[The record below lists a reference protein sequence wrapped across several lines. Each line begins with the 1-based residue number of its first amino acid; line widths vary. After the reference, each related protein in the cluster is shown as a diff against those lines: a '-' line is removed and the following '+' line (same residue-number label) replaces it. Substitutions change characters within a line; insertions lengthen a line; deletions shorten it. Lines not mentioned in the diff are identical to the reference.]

1 MKTRSFF
8 SILLGSLLLSLLWLP
23 KANAES
29 SISTHVTIFQDM
41 PFAYVGCGG
50 ANAPVSNADY
60 EQQVVDLVNTERANA
75 SLPPLKRMSSLD
87 QAARYHATDLA
98 QDNYFEHDS
107 YDRSGGNLVYVCAWS
122 ARLAAFYAGAS
133 AAGENIAAG
142 YGTPQDV
149 MTGWMGSSGH
159 RANILSASYREIG
172 VGYFQGG
179 AWGAYWVQDFG
190 RRSSNYPLIINR
202 DAATTDT
209 RTVTIYIYGSWQEM
223 RLRNDNGTWG
233 SWQPFQTSFAW
244 TLANGKGD
252 HTVTAEV
259 RSGGTT
265 VTTSDSI
272 YLTTGPTLGNI
283 SSALLFVYSQPEQAM
298 LLPTQVVVPLDTG
311 GGASLDWSLTTEGT
325 WFSVA
330 PTTGTSPSSFT
341 ITPTTFAKGTVATY
355 TGAITVTATNPAD
368 AANSPQRINLT
379 LQVTSATF
387 PRFNFPL
394 VKK

>member
-1 MKTRSFF
+1 MKTQLFF
-8 SILLGSLLLSLLWLP
+8 SVLLASALVGLMQLP
-23 KANAES
+23 KASADA
-29 SISTHVTIFQDM
+29 SISSHAPTM
-41 PFAYVGCGG
+41 EAKPFAYTGCGS
-50 ANAPVSNADY
+50 ANAPVINADY
-60 EQQVVDLVNTERANA
+60 EQQVVDLVNAERANA
-75 SLPPLKRMSSLD
+75 SLPPLKRMSLLD

-98 QDNYFEHDS
+98 QDSYFDHNS
-107 YDRSGGNLVYVCAWS
+107 YDRPGSNLVYVCLWS
-122 ARLAAFYAGAS
+122 ARIGSFYTGAQ
-133 AAGENIAAG
+133 ALGENIAAG
-142 YGTPQDV
+142 YGTPQEV
-149 MTGWMGSSGH
+149 MSDWMGSSGH
-159 RANILSASYREIG
+159 RANILSASFWEIG

-190 RRSSNYPLIINR
+190 RRNGNYPLIINR

-209 RTVTIYIYGSWQEM
+209 RTVTIYIYGAWQEM

-233 SWQPFQTSFAW
+233 SWQPFQSGFVW

-259 RSGGTT
+259 RSGSTT

-283 SSALLFVYSQPEQAM
+283 PSALAFVYSQPEQAI
-298 LLPTQVVVPLDTG
+298 LLPTQVVVPLDT

-325 WFSVA
+325 WFSVV

-341 ITPTTFAKGTVATY
+341 ITPTTFGKGMVATY
-355 TGAITVTATNPAD
+355 TGAITVTVTNPAD

-379 LQVTSATF
+379 LQVTNASF